1 MKKLLSLFLAIL
13 MIFSCFALSVSA
25 ETDKAEEVFVFEV
38 PTDKVDMTKTK
49 KTEDVYIRD
58 PCILVYGNMYFM
70 YGTGAATKAG
80 YGCYVSY
87 DLENWA
93 GPVNVFEAEKE
104 ENFYGID
111 NYWAPECYY
120 YNGAF
125 YLFATYKSSKNNHR
139 GVSVMKSDSPLGPFH
154 EITDGHI
161 TPEDWDAIDGTLY
174 IDKNG
179 EPWMIFVHEWTS
191 MPDGVGDMSYA
202 KLSEDLTSFTTE
214 PVTMFK
220 ANEPFWT
227 FNNITDGPCPY
238 RTKDGSLIMLWSNNI
253 PTSGYSVG
261 IARSDNGEIN
271 GNWTHELTPLY
282 TEGKYHALDGGH
294 GMIFETL
301 DGRLMLSIHSPNES
315 TEENMTH
322 AVFLE
327 LEDTGSTL
335 QIKSEAEKPGYFFYK
350 AGLFFK
356 YLWLQIERFFEHL
369 LGIK

>member
-1 MKKLLSLFLAIL
+1 MKKLLSLFLVFV
-13 MIFSCFALSVSA
+13 MIFSTFSISAFAI
-25 ETDKAEEVFVFEV
+25 ENEDFVFEV
-38 PTDKVDMTKTK
+38 PADIVDMTQTK
-49 KTEDVYIRD
+49 KTEDIFIRD
-58 PCILVYGNMYFM
+58 PCILVYGNKYFM

-80 YGCYVSY
+80 YGCYVSE

-104 ENFYGID
+104 EGFDGIGD
-111 NYWAPECYY
+111 YWAPECYY
-120 YNGAF
+120 YNGSF
-125 YLFATYKSSKNNHR
+125 YLFATYKSGVTGHR
-139 GVSVMKSDSPLGPFH
+139 GVSIMKSESPLGPFT

-161 TPEDWDAIDGTLY
+161 TPHEWDAIDGTLY
-174 IDKNG
+174 VDKKG

-191 MPDGVGDMSYA
+191 MPDGIGDMSYA
-202 KLSEDLTSFTTE
+202 KLSEDLTHFTTE
-214 PVTMFK
+214 PVRMFK

-227 FNNITDGPCPY
+227 FNNVTDGPCPY

-261 IARSDNGEIN
+261 IARSTTGEID
-271 GNWTHELTPLY
+271 GKWKHDLTPLY
-282 TEGKYHALDGGH
+282 TEGKYHPLDGGH

-327 LEDTGSTL
+327 LEDTGSTIR
-335 QIKSEAEKPGYFFYK
+335 IKSEAEKSDYFFYK

-356 YLWLQIERFFEHL
+356 YLWLQTERFFEKL

>member
-1 MKKLLSLFLAIL
+1 MKKL
-13 MIFSCFALSVSA
+13 FALFMVLVMGFSMFSLLATA
-25 ETDKAEEVFVFEV
+25 EGQNGFVFEV
-38 PTDKVDMTKTK
+38 PSDRIDMTQTK

-58 PCILVYGNMYFM
+58 PCILVYGNKYFM

-80 YGCYVSY
+80 YGCYVSE

-93 GPVNVFEAEKE
+93 GPVNVFEADSA
-104 ENFYGID
+104 ENFDGID

-120 YNGAF
+120 YNGSF
-125 YLFATYKSSKNNHR
+125 YIFATYKSGTTGHR
-139 GVSVMKSDSPLGPFH
+139 GVSIMKSESPLGPFY

-161 TPEDWDAIDGTLY
+161 TPKEWDAIDGTLY
-174 IDKNG
+174 VDKNG

-202 KLSEDLTSFTTE
+202 KLSEDLTHFTSE
-214 PVTMFK
+214 PVRMFK

-227 FNNITDGPCPY
+227 FNNVTDGPCPY

-261 IARSDNGEIN
+261 IARSTTGEID
-271 GNWTHELTPLY
+271 GKWKHDLTPLY
-282 TEGKYHALDGGH
+282 TEGAYHPLDGGH
-294 GMIFETL
+294 GMIFETP
-301 DGRLMLSIHSPNES
+301 DGRLMLSIHSPNSS

-327 LEDTGSTL
+327 LEDTGSTVV
-335 QIKSEAEKPGYFFYK
+335 IKSEAEKTGYFFYK
-350 AGLFFK
+350 AGLFLK
-356 YLWLQIERFFEHL
+356 YLWLQTERFFENL

>member
-1 MKKLLSLFLAIL
+1 MVLVMGFSMFSLLAT
-13 MIFSCFALSVSA
+13 A
-25 ETDKAEEVFVFEV
+25 EGQNGFVFEV
-38 PTDKVDMTKTK
+38 PSDRIDMTQTK

-58 PCILVYGNMYFM
+58 PCILVYGNKYFM

-80 YGCYVSY
+80 YSCYVSE

-93 GPVNVFEAEKE
+93 GPVNVFEADSA
-104 ENFYGID
+104 ENFDGID

-120 YNGAF
+120 YNGSF
-125 YLFATYKSSKNNHR
+125 YIFATYKSGTTGHR
-139 GVSVMKSDSPLGPFH
+139 GVSIMKSESPLGPFY

-161 TPEDWDAIDGTLY
+161 TPKEWDAIDGTLY
-174 IDKNG
+174 VDKNG

-202 KLSEDLTSFTTE
+202 KLSEDLTHFTSE
-214 PVTMFK
+214 PVRMFK

-227 FNNITDGPCPY
+227 FNNVTDGPCPY

-261 IARSDNGEIN
+261 IARSTTGEID
-271 GNWTHELTPLY
+271 GKWKHDLTPLY
-282 TEGKYHALDGGH
+282 TEGAYHSLDGGH
-294 GMIFETL
+294 GMIFETP
-301 DGRLMLSIHSPNES
+301 DGRLMLSIHSPNSS

-327 LEDTGSTL
+327 LEDTGSTVV
-335 QIKSEAEKPGYFFYK
+335 IKSEAEKLGYFFYK
-350 AGLFFK
+350 AGLFLK
-356 YLWLQIERFFEHL
+356 YLWLQTERFFENL